1 MIQQNDS
8 QDLFVFNLLAR
19 VAAIQRTIQ
28 VTTPDDTVLSVK
40 YAYPRWWQPI
50 GNDGFPG
57 FYNKAV
63 RTGSTSQGVP
73 IYTDVYRVTMRLAI
87 GPAFAGYQG
96 EYEDM
101 GNMLYNATIS
111 RFRREQRL
119 ADPTVGQP
127 QPPLQYVVGIKIVDA
142 DSGIEG
148 KDYGGTP
155 QTVYICLDIPMDV
168 QANFQVYRN
177 S

>member
-8 QDLFVFNLLAR
+8 QDLFVYNLLAR
-19 VAAIQRTIQ
+19 IATIQRTIQ
-28 VTTPDDTVLSVK
+28 ATTPDDTVIAVK

-63 RTGSTSQGVP
+63 RTGSTSQGRP
-73 IYTDVYRVTMRLAI
+73 IRKDTYRVTMRLVI

-96 EYEDM
+96 EYEDI
-101 GNMLYNATIS
+101 GNMLYTATIN
-111 RFRREQRL
+111 RLDREQRL
-119 ADPTVGQP
+119 ADPEAAQP
-127 QPPLQYVVGIKIVDA
+127 QSPLQFVESARVVDA
-142 DSGIEG
+142 DNGIEG

-155 QTVYICLDIPMDV
+155 ATVYMCLDIPLEV
-168 QANFQVYRN
+168 TANFQVYRN

>member
-8 QDLFVFNLLAR
+8 QNLFVYNLLAR

-28 VTTPDDTVLSVK
+28 VTTPDDTVLSVNF
-40 YAYPRWWQPI
+40 ALPRWWEPI
-50 GNDGFPG
+50 GNNPFPG
-57 FYNKAV
+57 FFNRAV
-63 RTGSTSQGVP
+63 RTGSASQGRP
-73 IYTDVYRVTMRLAI
+73 IRKDTYRVTMRLVI

-101 GNMLYNATIS
+101 GNMLYAATIN
-111 RFRREQRL
+111 RLDREQRL
-119 ADPTVGQP
+119 ADPEAAQP
-127 QPPLQYVVGIKIVDA
+127 QPPLQFVESARIVDA
-142 DSGIEG
+142 DNGIEARE
-148 KDYGGTP
+148 YGRNP
-155 QTVYICLDIPMDV
+155 DQVYLCLDIPMDV